1 MRRRES
7 EDAVAFANR
16 VKAEIARQGGLVDL
30 MWDGNLKRGDVKSEW
45 KERAQ
50 QDFAKKIM

>member
-30 MWDGNLKRGDVKSEW
+30 MW
-45 KERAQ
+45 
-50 QDFAKKIM
+50 